1 MFRPLFRFLS
11 SYSPTDPDYEYVRQ
25 NMEGFVNL
33 DVTGEGATEE
43 LLKKVGDE
51 YPQFMR
57 RKIDQVEAQL
67 NEGKLYMSHTLP
79 ENTFS

>member
-51 YPQFMR
+51 
-57 RKIDQVEAQL
+57 
-67 NEGKLYMSHTLP
+67 
-79 ENTFS
+79 